1 MAGFEFNRF
10 YRYDELTALL
20 RQAADEH
27 PELCTV
33 ESIGRS
39 HEGRDIWLV
48 TLTNRS
54 TGPHGEK
61 PAHWVDANIHA
72 TELAGS
78 AAALHLI
85 DRLLSGHGSDER
97 VTRVLDSRTVYVV
110 PRINPDG
117 AEWALAD
124 TPRHV
129 RSGTR
134 PYPRLDEQDGLVR
147 EDVDGDGRILTMRL
161 RDPNGPW
168 KAHPD
173 EPRLLIAREPDEDDP
188 SATYWRVLP
197 EGTIRNYDGVM
208 ITLAPS
214 MQGLD
219 LNRNFPPEWRPE
231 GDQRGAGPYPTSEP
245 EIRSLVQA
253 IVDRPNICSYLTYH
267 TFSGVHLRPY
277 GHKADDAFPTD
288 DLRTYEEIG
297 RRATAITGYQAVS
310 VWHGFRYDPKD
321 VITGVADDWAYDH
334 LGVYAW
340 TTELWSPLQHV
351 EGIGEYDF
359 LKWFDDH
366 PVEHDLAL
374 LRWADEVTGGT
385 GYVDWYPFD
394 HPQLGPVELG
404 GWNFIETW
412 TNPPLQLLEREIA
425 PHSELALLQTL
436 MTPRLRLRSAEA
448 TSIGEDTWRVRV
460 VVENS
465 GWLPTNVSKRAL
477 ERKVVRPLEAEVS
490 LPDGV
495 ALATGTAKLELGQ
508 LTGRALKQN
517 TTEIVD
523 AGDPTTDRA
532 VADWVVSGPAGAT
545 VRVEVRHQRAG
556 VVRCEVSLG
565 GG

>member
-10 YRYDELTALL
+10 YKYDELTALL
-20 RQAADEH
+20 HQCAAEH
-27 PELCTV
+27 PDLCTV

-48 TLTNRS
+48 TLTNQA
-54 TGPHGEK
+54 TGPHSEK
-61 PAHWVDANIHA
+61 PAHWVDASIHA

-78 AAALHLI
+78 VAALHLI
-85 DRLLSGHGSDER
+85 DRLLSGHGSDDR
-97 VTRVLDSRTVYVV
+97 VTRALDTRTVYVV

-124 TPRHV
+124 KPRHV

-134 PYPRLDEQDGLVR
+134 PYPRLDEQDGLAR
-147 EDVDGDGRILTMRL
+147 EDVDGDGRILTMRI
-161 RDPNGPW
+161 RDDNGPW

-173 EPRLLIAREPDEDDP
+173 EPRLLVAREPDEDDP
-188 SATYWRVLP
+188 NATYWRVLP
-197 EGTIRNYDGVM
+197 EGVIRNFDGVM
-208 ITLAPS
+208 ITIAPS
-214 MQGLD
+214 VQGLD

-245 EIRSLVQA
+245 EIRALVQA

-277 GHKADDAFPTD
+277 GHQSDDAFATS

-297 RRATAITGYQAVS
+297 RRATAITGYKAVS

-340 TTELWSPLQHV
+340 TTELWSPLQRID
-351 EGIGEYDF
+351 GIGEYDF
-359 LKWFDDH
+359 IKWFDDH

-374 LRWADEVTGGT
+374 LRWADEATGRT
-385 GYVDWYPFD
+385 GYVDWYSFD

-412 TNPPLQLLEREIA
+412 TNPPFVLLEKEIA
-425 PHSELALLQTL
+425 PHTDLALLQTL
-436 MTPRLRLRSAEA
+436 MTPRLRLRSSEA
-448 TSIGEDTWRVRV
+448 TSVGADTWRVRV

-465 GWLPTNVSKRAL
+465 GWLPSNVSQRAL
-477 ERKVVRPLEAEVS
+477 DRKVVRPLEAEIS
-490 LPDGV
+490 LPAG
-495 ALATGTAKLELGQ
+495 AELATGKATLELGQ

-517 TTEIVD
+517 TTEIVG

-532 VADWVVSGPAGAT
+532 LAEWVVRAPQGST
-545 VRVEVRHQRAG
+545 VHVEARHQRAG
-556 VVRCEVSLG
+556 VVRCEVTLG
-565 GG
+565 